1 LNQEAKFSCTIEE
14 KIWKKKKDL
23 IPLPKER
30 EREKLAPSLDILWQ
44 WCFVREIESEMRGE
58 SATMTETVS
67 QQMGS
72 LETPTSVRLESQI
85 KKMRTLSRR

>member
-14 KIWKKKKDL
+14 KIWKKKPDL

-30 EREKLAPSLDILWQ
+30 EREKLAPSLDIHRR

-58 SATMTETVS
+58 STTIIETVAR
-67 QQMGS
+67 QRGS
-72 LETPTSVRLESQI
+72 LETPTSVSLREAEEPN
-85 KKMRTLSRR
+85 